1 VKKLGRPVA
10 IGVEA
15 RAASTKAP
23 RTTET
28 AMEATTIAT
37 RSLEFDQRMIGTM
50 GALGLTLLA
59 QVKVGTGRALEA
71 SAHNRSGLAS
81 ITDNAFM
88 YSRLTI
94 FSTIMLLGISLRI
107 GV

>member
-1 VKKLGRPVA
+1 LSRRARATWTSSSEEVGTTTVA

-59 QVKVGTGRALEA
+59 QVKVGTGRALE
-71 SAHNRSGLAS
+71 GVP
-81 ITDNAFM
+81 T
-88 YSRLTI
+88 
-94 FSTIMLLGISLRI
+94 I
-107 GV
+107 GVVWHPSQTMPSCTAG